1 MYCDEGRSNDEQI
14 SKEWKMSYKHNI
26 IITCVN
32 ELVSSLYSSFG
43 K

>member
-1 MYCDEGRSNDEQI
+1 MYCDEGRPNDKQI
-14 SKEWKMSYKHNI
+14 SKEWKISYKHNI